1 MLQSLTR
8 HVVVPCAHTTT
19 VHNSYCQS
27 ERKCWKRNLFLS
39 LNKPHHPVTSDT
51 IARWLKQVLMEAG
64 VAENSAPSPPVT
76 VQDIVPPCRNK
87 NEHTLDNLHGKCL
100 MAVPIF
106 FTATAYQ
113 SWMLCG
119 SLTHS
124 STSPAAAS
132 YISLYTSCSK
142 DAARPP
148 AYYKFF

>member
-76 VQDIVPPCRNK
+76 VQDIVPPCCNK

-106 FTATAYQ
+106 F
-113 SWMLCG
+113 
-119 SLTHS
+119 HS
-124 STSPAAAS
+124 HSISISNVVQLSHTLQNFSS
-132 YISLYTSCSK
+132 SCLNISLHTW
-142 DAARPP
+142 
-148 AYYKFF
+148 